1 MAPADFISIAEES
14 GLIVPIGKWVL
25 EEACRQVAAWQAEFP
40 AEPQLTVSVNLSPRQ
55 FQQPGLVDQVSGA
68 LRAAGL
74 APTGLK
80 LEITEGAIMRDVE
93 ATIETLWQLKEL
105 GVQLAVDDFGT
116 GYSSLA
122 YLKRLPLDILKIDR
136 SFINGI
142 GRDPEDTAIVRAIIS
157 LAKSLHLSVTGEG
170 IETAEQA
177 ALLRGWACELGQGYF
192 FSRPLDSAALT
203 ALLRTNGR
211 SCGPAQAA

>member
-1 MAPADFISIAEES
+1 
-14 GLIVPIGKWVL
+14 VL

-40 AEPQLTVSVNLSPRQ
+40 ADPKLTISVNLSPRQ
-55 FQQPGLVDQVSGA
+55 FQQSNLVDQVSGA

-93 ATIETLWQLKEL
+93 ATIKTLWQLKRL
-105 GVQLAVDDFGT
+105 GVQLAIDDFGT

-122 YLKRLPLDILKIDR
+122 SLKRLPLDILKIDH

-142 GRDPEDTAIVRAIIS
+142 GHDPEDTAIVRAIIL

-177 ALLRGWACELGQGYF
+177 ALLRGWACEHGQGYF
-192 FSRPLDSAALT
+192 FSRPMEGAALT
-203 ALLRTNGR
+203 EMLRACGHI
-211 SCGPAQAA
+211 CGPAQAA